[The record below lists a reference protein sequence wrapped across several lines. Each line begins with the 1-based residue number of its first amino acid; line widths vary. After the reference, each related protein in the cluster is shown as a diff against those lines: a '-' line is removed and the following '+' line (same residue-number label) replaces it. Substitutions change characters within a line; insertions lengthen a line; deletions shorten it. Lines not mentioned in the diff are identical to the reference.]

1 MCDITISSW
10 GSGCDIKQMI
20 ISFQC
25 ELAARHVSTI
35 ISRRITEALQRR
47 GSEKDPS
54 IAVDAFT
61 ASTIRDKKHHFTVF
75 FINNFQ
81 KAVNITLIIF
91 TDDGKMGVRK
101 IPATN
106 QTIME
111 VEPRKLRN

>member
-25 ELAARHVSTI
+25 ERAARHVSTI
-35 ISRRITEALQRR
+35 ISRHITETLKRH
-47 GSEKDPS
+47 GVEKDPS
-54 IAVDAFT
+54 IAVDA
-61 ASTIRDKKHHFTVF
+61 ASTLKDKKYHFTVF

-91 TDDGKMGVRK
+91 TDNDKTGVRK

-111 VEPRKLRN
+111 GEPRELRN

>member
-1 MCDITISSW
+1 MCDITISSR

-35 ISRRITEALQRR
+35 ISRHITETLKRH
-47 GSEKDPS
+47 GLEKDPS
-54 IAVDAFT
+54 IAVDA
-61 ASTIRDKKHHFTVF
+61 STLKDRKYHSTV

-81 KAVNITLIIF
+81 KAVNFTLIIF
-91 TDDGKMGVRK
+91 TGDDKMGVRK

-111 VEPRKLRN
+111 GEPRELRN